1 MCDLFI
7 LDNSIGRDVGDY
19 PQLADFPKD
28 YDYDAIDSVYEL
40 KNYRFQK
47 EKTNNRK
54 QLQYSHVISFLLIY
68 PYKLCVFSHNEEVEL
83 PCYHLHH

>member
-40 KNYRFQK
+40 KNYRFEFPK
-47 EKTNNRK
+47 EGTINFPLMKMEK
-54 QLQYSHVISFLLIY
+54 A
-68 PYKLCVFSHNEEVEL
+68 KLTCIKFAYIPSSRVEL
-83 PCYHLHH
+83 LAQD